1 MSLNKKSVDDINVK
15 GRRVLVRC
23 DFNVPLKDRKITD
36 ETRINAALPTIQ
48 KLINDGG
55 KVILCSHLGKV
66 KNGPNEGE
74 SLAPVAEKLSEKLG
88 KKVNFVSDYN
98 VTGEAATKAVA
109 EMNEGDVVLLQN
121 TRFRGAE
128 ETKNGEEFSKELADL
143 ADDYVCDAFGSS
155 HRAHASVAGV
165 TKFIT
170 AKGGSNVV
178 GYLMQKE
185 IDFLG
190 NAVENPVRPFVAI
203 LGGAKVADKL
213 NVISN
218 LLEKCDTLIIGG
230 GMAYTFLKAQG
241 YEIGKSL
248 VDDTKIDYC
257 KEMMAKAE
265 KLGKKLLLPVDA
277 VTIADFPNPIDAP
290 VEVTVCDVKDMP
302 ADREGCDIGPKTAA
316 LYAEAVKTAKTVVWN
331 GPMGVFENPT
341 LAAGTIAVARALAET
356 DATTIIGGISLG
368 MKSTAAP
375 IVIIGVAIIVSFL
388 AAGGSLTTN
397 AANYGELFSKGLYGI
412 GIAAVGMLSTLGIT
426 LATDAYGPVADN
438 AGGIA
443 EMSGLPEEV
452 RERTDALDSLGNT
465 TAATGKG
472 FAIGSAALTA
482 LALLVSYVNI
492 VQENT
497 EEMLNFTLTSPT
509 VLVGMFIGAMLTFVF
524 SAFTMSAVQKA
535 AQSIV
540 VEVRRQF
547 REIAGIMEGKADPD
561 YASCVDLCTKGA
573 LHEMVVPSLLAI
585 VVPVV
590 TGLILGAEAVVG
602 LLGGVTV
609 TGFVVAVFMS
619 NAGGAWD
626 NAKKY
631 IESGTHGGKGSDCH
645 KAAVIGDTVGDPFK
659 DTSGPSLNIL
669 IKLCSTVSIVFS
681 GLITS
686 IHLLG

>member
-23 DFNVPLKDRKITD
+23 DFNVPLKDGKITD

-248 VDDTKIDYC
+248 VDGTKIDYC

-302 ADREGCDIGPKTAA
+302 ADREGCDIGPKTQE
-316 LYAEAVKTAKTVVWN
+316 LYADAVKTAKTVVWN

-341 LAAGTIAVARALAET
+341 LAAGTIAVAKALADT
-356 DATTIIGGISLG
+356 DATTIIGGGDS
-368 MKSTAAP
+368 A
-375 IVIIGVAIIVSFL
+375 
-388 AAGGSLTTN
+388 
-397 AANYGELFSKGLYGI
+397 
-412 GIAAVGMLSTLGIT
+412 AAVNQLGFGDKMSHIST
-426 LATDAYGPVADN
+426 
-438 AGGIA
+438 GGGA
-443 EMSGLPEEV
+443 
-452 RERTDALDSLGNT
+452 SLE
-465 TAATGKG
+465 
-472 FAIGSAALTA
+472 FL
-482 LALLVSYVNI
+482 
-492 VQENT
+492 
-497 EEMLNFTLTSPT
+497 
-509 VLVGMFIGAMLTFVF
+509 
-524 SAFTMSAVQKA
+524 
-535 AQSIV
+535 
-540 VEVRRQF
+540 
-547 REIAGIMEGKADPD
+547 EGKELP
-561 YASCVDLCTKGA
+561 G
-573 LHEMVVPSLLAI
+573 
-585 VVPVV
+585 
-590 TGLILGAEAVVG
+590 
-602 LLGGVTV
+602 
-609 TGFVVAVFMS
+609 VVA
-619 NAGGAWD
+619 AD
-626 NAKKY
+626 DK
-631 IESGTHGGKGSDCH
+631 
-645 KAAVIGDTVGDPFK
+645 
-659 DTSGPSLNIL
+659 
-669 IKLCSTVSIVFS
+669 
-681 GLITS
+681 
-686 IHLLG
+686 